1 MKSRI
6 LIVLTSILVLVTN
19 VILYFPIAL
28 GGLKYIYRAPDEKPP
43 LNLTNEAFGNIA
55 SLISLVLILFSS
67 IYLVYIIFKGK
78 SIEQLVT
85 PTLFT
90 FGALII
96 VVISQPNYRVSS
108 ESMYPQGK
116 YYYWSQERIYK
127 EEIKYIR
134 WKRLLNDKEENWVV
148 DSTSITPH

>member
-1 MKSRI
+1 MKNRI
-6 LIVLTSILVLVTN
+6 LIVLISLLVLVTN
-19 VILYFPIAL
+19 IILYFPIAL
-28 GGLKYIYRAPDEKPP
+28 GGLKYIYRAPDENPP

-78 SIEQLVT
+78 SIKQLVM

-96 VVISQPNYRVSS
+96 VLISQPKYRVSS
-108 ESMYPQGK
+108 ESIYPQGE
-116 YYYWSQERIYK
+116 YYYWSQERIYR

-134 WKRLLNDKEENWVV
+134 WKRLLNDKEENWVI
-148 DSTSITPH
+148 DSISVSPH